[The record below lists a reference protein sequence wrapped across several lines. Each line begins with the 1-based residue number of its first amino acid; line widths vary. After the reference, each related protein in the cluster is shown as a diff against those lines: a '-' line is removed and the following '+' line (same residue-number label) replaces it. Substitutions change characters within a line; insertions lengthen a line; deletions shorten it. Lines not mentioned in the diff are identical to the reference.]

1 VNNYQLLDCST
12 LIRLKIIFRNGQII
26 LKDVVVVGGYVVG
39 GQVLF
44 IILLKAELTS
54 TSTMVC
60 LQQRHNLVLPPPFKS
75 LPNEILSN
83 SRLLLP
89 HHPVDL

>member
-26 LKDVVVVGGYVVG
+26 LKDVVVGGGYVVG

-60 LQQRHNLVLPPPFKS
+60 LQQQHNLVLPPPFKS